1 MKMYMTL
8 MTAYGVSAGID
19 FKFGGTV
26 GNTMDAHRVVQ
37 HFQEEKGPEVADKI
51 ILCKTKIQSR
61 AHWGWACMLP
71 CILTHSFF
79 FVAALYSQYFQH
91 ERHPSTDETLLKA
104 TTEAGIPEDEARAF
118 IEDKN
123 DGLRD
128 VRNLVR
134 EQAGNGVDSVPTIV
148 FEGKRRDITLVGAK
162 EVEEY
167 EKTLAAIV
175 KESK

>member
-1 MKMYMTL
+1 M
-8 MTAYGVSAGID
+8 
-19 FKFGGTV
+19 FC
-26 GNTMDAHRVVQ
+26 
-37 HFQEEKGPEVADKI
+37 P
-51 ILCKTKIQSR
+51 
-61 AHWGWACMLP
+61 P
-71 CILTHSFF
+71 
-79 FVAALYSQYFQH
+79 ALYSQYFQH
-91 ERHPSTDETLLKA
+91 EKHPSTDETLLKA
-104 TTEAGIPEDEARAF
+104 TTDAGIPEDEARAF

-123 DGLRD
+123 DGLID
-128 VRNLVR
+128 VKNLIR

>member
-1 MKMYMTL
+1 
-8 MTAYGVSAGID
+8 
-19 FKFGGTV
+19 
-26 GNTMDAHRVVQ
+26 
-37 HFQEEKGPEVADKI
+37 
-51 ILCKTKIQSR
+51 
-61 AHWGWACMLP
+61 
-71 CILTHSFF
+71 
-79 FVAALYSQYFQH
+79 
-91 ERHPSTDETLLKA
+91 LKA

-123 DGLRD
+123 DGLID
-128 VRNLVR
+128 VKNLVR
-134 EQAGNGVDSVPTIV
+134 EQAGNGVDSVPTII